1 MDKIG
6 MCFRTMGGL
15 IMKKFFC
22 MLLAVALCVCSVI
35 SVSAVAPAATE
46 VTVESSG
53 AAVEPRAVSLSE
65 EFEIPVGTSWSMSF
79 TTDKWFAED
88 HNAFKVV
95 IDDISAG
102 TYKYIINGSDEYS
115 YTSNE
120 VSGDHTFTTTNA
132 KGGVTYTIYI
142 VNTCASELS
151 GTVKVSS
158 YYND

>member
-1 MDKIG
+1 
-6 MCFRTMGGL
+6 
-15 IMKKFFC
+15 MKKLFG
-22 MLLAVALCVCSVI
+22 MLLAVALCFCSVM

-46 VTVESSG
+46 VTVGSSG
-53 AAVEPRAVSLSE
+53 AAVESRAISLSE
-65 EFEIPVGTSWSMSF
+65 DFYILVGTSWATSF

-102 TYKYIINGSDEYS
+102 TYKYIIKGSDGYE
-115 YTSNE
+115 YTSAE

-132 KGGVTYTIYI
+132 KGGITYTIYI

-151 GTVKVSS
+151 GTIKVSS
-158 YYND
+158 YYNN